1 MIRSK
6 LVIQQIALK
15 VGLYGAF
22 TAAYALSYW
31 IRFESGLV
39 DVQAP
44 IRSSD
49 YLLLF
54 LASALAWGAL
64 CRLAD
69 LDQLWMASNPT
80 RWTYRA
86 LWVTAGMLMVVF
98 FTAFFIRTYTFSRLF
113 VILLGLATLL
123 LVTITPRILLMLA
136 RRHSSPKEDVRI
148 LIVGDGH
155 CAERVAERIREHSW
169 VRCRIIGFLGVSD
182 APGGVVRRLGG
193 MEDLEAICRREPL
206 DEILVALNLAQ
217 LAFLPELKR
226 ALARVSVPS
235 RLVCDFLQ
243 EVSSSA
249 TIFEFFGT
257 SVVDL
262 HHSPADSLVYAL
274 LKRSFDL
281 VTASLLLII
290 LSPLMAMIAILIKLT
305 SPGPVLFSQR
315 RVGLHGRTFNIRKFR
330 TMRTDC
336 ETTSDVVWTTPGD
349 DRRTTFGTFLRQ
361 SNLDELP
368 QLWNVIGGDMSLV
381 GPRPERPHFVDKFSE
396 EIEQYNVRH
405 FLRSG
410 ITGWAQVNGWRGDTS
425 IARRIECDLYYL
437 KNWSFGLD
445 LKILWLTVWRGFRDK
460 NAY

>member
-22 TAAYALSYW
+22 SAAYALSYW
-31 IRFESGLV
+31 IRFQSGLV
-39 DVQAP
+39 DMQAP

-54 LASALAWGAL
+54 LVSALAWGAL
-64 CRLAD
+64 CRLGD
-69 LDQLWMASNPT
+69 LDQLWMASNPV

-86 LWVTAGMLMVVF
+86 FWVTAGTLTVVF
-98 FTAFFIRTYTFSRLF
+98 FTAFFIRSYSFSRLF

-123 LVTITPRILLMLA
+123 LVTITPRILLMWA
-136 RRHSSPKEDVRI
+136 RRHSSPKQDVRI
-148 LIVGDGH
+148 LIVGDGR

-169 VRCRIIGFLGVSD
+169 VRCRVLGFLGVGES
-182 APGGVVRRLGG
+182 PGGVVRRLGG
-193 MEDLEAICRREPL
+193 VEELEAICRREPL
-206 DEILVALNLAQ
+206 DEILVALSLAQ
-217 LAFLPELKR
+217 LGLVPELKR

-243 EVSSSA
+243 EVSSS
-249 TIFEFFGT
+249 TTVFEFFGT

-262 HHSPADSLVYAL
+262 HHSPADSLVYAI

-281 VTASLLLII
+281 VIASALLI
-290 LSPLMAMIAILIKLT
+290 LLFPLMVLIAILIKLT
-305 SPGPVLFSQR
+305 SPGPVSFSQR
-315 RVGLHGRTFNIRKFR
+315 RVGLHGQTFSIHKFR
-330 TMRTDC
+330 TMRT
-336 ETTSDVVWTTPGD
+336 ESQNTSDVVWTTADD
-349 DRRTTFGTFLRQ
+349 DRRTTLGTFLRQ
-361 SNLDELP
+361 TNLDELP
-368 QLWNVIGGDMSLV
+368 QLWNVIRGDMSLV
-381 GPRPERPHFVDKFSE
+381 GPRPERPHFVDKFSG
-396 EIEQYNVRH
+396 EIEEYNVRH

-425 IARRIECDLYYL
+425 IARRLECDLYYL

-445 LKILWLTVWRGFRDK
+445 LKILWLTLWRGFRDK

>member
-6 LVIQQIALK
+6 IVIQRIALK

-31 IRFESGLV
+31 IRFNSGLV
-39 DVQAP
+39 DVQAS
-44 IRSSD
+44 IRSYD

-54 LASALAWGAL
+54 LVSALAWGAL

-69 LDQLWMASNPT
+69 LDQLWMASNPA
-80 RWTYRA
+80 RWTHRA
-86 LWVTAGMLMVVF
+86 LWVTAGTLTVVF
-98 FTAFFIRTYTFSRLF
+98 FTAFFIRSYSFSRLF

-136 RRHSSPKEDVRI
+136 RRHSSPKEDVKI
-148 LIVGDGH
+148 LIVGDGP
-155 CAERVAERIREHSW
+155 CAERVAARIREHSW
-169 VRCRIIGFLGVSD
+169 VRCRVVGFLGIGD
-182 APGGVVRRLGG
+182 RPGGVVRQLGNA
-193 MEDLEAICRREPL
+193 EDLEAICRREPL
-206 DEILVALNLAQ
+206 DEILVALTLGQ
-217 LAFLPELKR
+217 LGFLPELKR

-249 TIFEFFGT
+249 TVFEIFGT

-262 HHSPADSLVYAL
+262 HQSPADSLVYAL
-274 LKRSFDL
+274 LKRSFDM
-281 VTASLLLII
+281 VIASLLLIL
-290 LSPLMAMIAILIKLT
+290 LSPLLALIAILIKLT

-315 RVGLHGRTFNIRKFR
+315 RVGLHGSTFDIHKFR
-330 TMRTDC
+330 TMRTGSQNN
-336 ETTSDVVWTTPGD
+336 SDVVWTTAGD
-349 DRRTTFGTFLRQ
+349 GRRTTFGTFLRQ
-361 SNLDELP
+361 TSLDELP
-368 QLWNVIGGDMSLV
+368 QLWNVIHGDMSLV

-425 IARRIECDLYYL
+425 IARRIEFDLYYL

-445 LKILWLTVWRGFRDK
+445 LKILWLTLWRGFRDK

>member
-6 LVIQQIALK
+6 LIIQQLALK
-15 VGLYGAF
+15 VGLYSAF
-22 TAAYALSYW
+22 TGAYALSYW
-31 IRFESGLV
+31 IRFQSGLV

-44 IRSSD
+44 ISGSD
-49 YLLLF
+49 YLLLY
-54 LASALAWGAL
+54 LVSALAWGAF

-69 LDQLWMASNPT
+69 LDQLWMASNPS
-80 RWTYRA
+80 RWTHRA
-86 LWVTAGMLMVVF
+86 IWVTAGTLTIVF
-98 FTAFFIRTYTFSRLF
+98 LTAFFVRSYTFSRLF
-113 VILLGLATLL
+113 VILLGLATLF

-148 LIVGDGH
+148 LIVGDGS

-169 VRCRIIGFLGVSD
+169 VRCRVIGFLAVGEN
-182 APGGVVRRLGG
+182 PGGVVRRLGAA
-193 MEDLEAICRREPL
+193 EELESICRREPL
-206 DEILVALNLAQ
+206 DEILVALTLSQ
-217 LAFLPELKR
+217 LGALPEIKR

-249 TIFEFFGT
+249 RMFEFFGT

-262 HHSPADSLVYAL
+262 HQSPADSLVYAL

-281 VTASLLLII
+281 LIASVSLVLLL
-290 LSPLMAMIAILIKLT
+290 PLMVLIAILVKLT
-305 SPGPVLFSQR
+305 SHGPVLFSQR
-315 RVGLHGRTFNIRKFR
+315 RVGLHGRTFNIHKFR
-330 TMRTDC
+330 TMRI
-336 ETTSDVVWTTPGD
+336 ESQTTSDVIWTTAD
-349 DRRTTFGTFLRQ
+349 DGRRTAFGTFLRQ

-368 QLWNVIGGDMSLV
+368 QLWNVIRGDMSLV

>member
-31 IRFESGLV
+31 TRFQSGLV
-39 DVQAP
+39 DVPAP
-44 IRSSD
+44 VRSSD
-49 YLLLF
+49 YMLLYLV
-54 LASALAWGAL
+54 SALAWGAL
-64 CRLAD
+64 CRLAE
-69 LDQLWMASNPT
+69 LDQLWMASNPA
-80 RWTYRA
+80 RWTHRA
-86 LWVTAGMLMVVF
+86 LWVTAGTLMVVF
-98 FTAFFIRTYTFSRLF
+98 FTAFFFRSFIFSRLF
-113 VILLGLATLL
+113 VIILGLATLF

-148 LIVGDGH
+148 LIVGEGP

-169 VRCRIIGFLGVSD
+169 VRCRVLGFLAVGEK
-182 APGGVVRRLGG
+182 PGGVVRRLGG
-193 MEDLEAICRREPL
+193 VEDLEAICRREPL
-206 DEILVALNLAQ
+206 DEILVALSLAQ
-217 LAFLPELKR
+217 LGLLPEIKR

-249 TIFEFFGT
+249 TVFEFFGT

-262 HHSPADSLVYAL
+262 HRSPADSVVYAL

-281 VTASLLLII
+281 VVASVTLIVLL
-290 LSPLMAMIAILIKLT
+290 PLLAIIAILIKLT

-315 RVGLHGRTFNIRKFR
+315 RVGLHGRIFDIHKFR
-330 TMRTDC
+330 TMRT
-336 ETTSDVVWTTPGD
+336 ETEGTSDVVWTTAD
-349 DRRTTFGTFLRQ
+349 DGRRTTFGTFLRQ

-368 QLWNVIGGDMSLV
+368 QLWNVILGDMSLV
-381 GPRPERPHFVDKFSE
+381 GPRPERPHFVAKFSG

-425 IARRIECDLYYL
+425 IARRVECDLYYL

>member
-1 MIRSK
+1 MIRSR

-15 VGLYGAF
+15 TGLYGAF
-22 TAAYALSYW
+22 SAAYALSYW
-31 IRFESGLV
+31 IRFQSGLV
-39 DVQAP
+39 DVQSP
-44 IRSSD
+44 IRGSD
-49 YLLLF
+49 YILLF
-54 LASALAWGAL
+54 LVSAGAWGTL

-69 LDQLWMASNPT
+69 LDQLWMASNPA

-86 LWVTAGMLMVVF
+86 LWVTAGTLMVVF
-98 FTAFFIRTYTFSRLF
+98 FAAFFIRSYTFSRLF

-136 RRHSSPKEDVRI
+136 RRHSSPKTDVTL
-148 LIVGDGH
+148 LIIGDGA
-155 CAERVAERIREHSW
+155 CAERVAERVREHSW
-169 VRCRIIGFLGVSD
+169 VRCRVLGYLGVGD
-182 APGGVVRRLGG
+182 TPGGVVRRLGG
-193 MEDLEAICRREPL
+193 IEDLESICRRERL
-206 DEILVALNLAQ
+206 DEILVALTLSQ
-217 LAFLPELKR
+217 LGVLPDLKR
-226 ALARVSVPS
+226 SLARVSVPS

-249 TIFEFFGT
+249 TVFEFFGT

-262 HHSPADSLVYAL
+262 HQSPADSLVYAL

-281 VTASLLLII
+281 IIAGALLIW
-290 LSPLMAMIAILIKLT
+290 LMPLMVVIAILIKLT
-305 SPGPVLFSQR
+305 SPGPILFSQR
-315 RVGLHGRTFNIRKFR
+315 RVGLHGRIFDIHKFR
-330 TMRTDC
+330 TMKA
-336 ETTSDVVWTTPGD
+336 ESEQSSDVVWTTAHD

-361 SNLDELP
+361 TNLDELP
-368 QLWNVIGGDMSLV
+368 QLWNVIRGDMSLV

-396 EIEQYNVRH
+396 EIEHYNVRH

-425 IARRIECDLYYL
+425 IARRVECDLYYL